1 MRIVLAG
8 AALLAAVGL
17 AGCTVAVEGGPSPVG
32 AAPAAAGPAAPVPAG
47 PAAPPAE
54 VLVRDAEGRFG
65 IVPPPGWE
73 RNGSDV
79 GEIALLFVA
88 PDPDV
93 DASARTFA
101 ANVNVL
107 VRPADRDLTAV
118 VDEARALLPE
128 RVPDYAT
135 VADEPAV
142 LPGGAPAHLL
152 GGTFTDR
159 GFALRNLQ
167 LFTVVDG
174 RTLIVTGTALAD
186 AWGRHA
192 AALDAALRTLTPTR

>member
-1 MRIVLAG
+1 MRIAPAG

-17 AGCTVAVEGGPSPVG
+17 AGCTVAVEGTPSPVG
-32 AAPAAAGPAAPVPAG
+32 AAPAAAGPAAPAPAA

-54 VLVRDAEGRFG
+54 DLVRDAQGRFG

-73 RNGSDV
+73 RDTSEV

-93 DASARTFA
+93 DDSARTFA
-101 ANVNVL
+101 ANLNVL
-107 VRPADRDLTAV
+107 VRPADQDLTAV

-128 RVPDYAT
+128 RVPGYTAGT
-135 VADEPAV
+135 DEPAV
-142 LPGGAPAHLL
+142 LPGGVPAHLL

-174 RTLIVTGTALAD
+174 RTLIVTGTALAG

-192 AALDAALRTLTPTR
+192 AELDAALRTLTVTP